1 MAILN
6 HLTRSVGTIFQ
17 FVLNWIF
24 LKFVFFITSQSKI
37 FASDYNSYEDGIIR
51 SDWKSAWKWN
61 SESSWT
67 GWWNSQAN
75 WTGWIS
81 ETCWTDSRRYCQV
94 EKSQETCCNGVFCWK
109 KLPWNAKV
117 RNESRIKMRKNHFRN
132 LIKSQFF
139 IVNWRGFFLYSNYQ
153 SGYCRNPG
161 YPTIEEELLKAFKEA
176 GTICDEWFET
186 PQKGHFQRAS
196 RTDKGVSAA
205 RMVISLKFRK

>member
-37 FASDYNSYEDGIIR
+37 FASDYNSYENGIIR

-61 SESSWT
+61 SESSWA

-75 WTGWIS
+75 RTGWIS

-139 IVNWRGFFLYSNYQ
+139 IVNWRVFFYYFYDEFSL
-153 SGYCRNPG
+153 
-161 YPTIEEELLKAFKEA
+161 ELSILILQESWLSDNWRRVIKS
-176 GTICDEWFET
+176 
-186 PQKGHFQRAS
+186 FQRS
-196 RTDKGVSAA
+196 WNHLWW
-205 RMVISLKFRK
+205 MVWNATKRPLSTCFQNR